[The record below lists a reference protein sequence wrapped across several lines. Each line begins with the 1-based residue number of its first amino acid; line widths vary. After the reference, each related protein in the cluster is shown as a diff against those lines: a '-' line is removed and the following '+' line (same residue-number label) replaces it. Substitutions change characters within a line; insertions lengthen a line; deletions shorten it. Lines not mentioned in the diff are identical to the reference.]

1 MPSRVMLESKKRKRM
16 RGDLR
21 RATVATMLASGY
33 TNQEIADKLGIA
45 SATVQRLA
53 ADGLERVIMMPEVE
67 RIKCDTKKPAVRSDP
82 EGSALALRIAGWS
95 YDAIATELNTS
106 AQNVRNWISS
116 ELDRLHAMEISALDA
131 LRRLQLE
138 RVDAMLVGLWDKATA
153 GDVKAVDAV
162 LKLLER
168 QAKLLGMDAPERVD
182 VEHYMRQVADDVG
195 LSEEDKELAVR
206 EVTAML
212 AMKGGR

>member
-1 MPSRVMLESKKRKRM
+1 
-16 RGDLR
+16 
-21 RATVATMLASGY
+21 MLASGY

>member
-1 MPSRVMLESKKRKRM
+1 MPTRVMLESKKRKRM

-33 TNQEIADKLGIA
+33 TNQEIADKLEIA
-45 SATVQRLA
+45 PATVARLVY
-53 ADGLERVIMMPEVE
+53 DGMERVIRMPEVE

-82 EGSALALRIAGWS
+82 EGSALALRIAGWT
-95 YDAIATELNTS
+95 YDAIGTELNTS
-106 AQNVRNWISS
+106 AGTVRNWIAS

-212 AMKGGR
+212 AMKGR